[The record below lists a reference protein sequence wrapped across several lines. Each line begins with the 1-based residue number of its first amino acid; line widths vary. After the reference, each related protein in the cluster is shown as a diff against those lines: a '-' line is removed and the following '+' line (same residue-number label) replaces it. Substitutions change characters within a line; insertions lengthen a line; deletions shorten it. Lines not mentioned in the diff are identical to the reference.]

1 MSQQGDTYENMA
13 QVILAGSAVI
23 SIFIGFASSSIANAI
38 GSFIG
43 MVFLFGVVGELI
55 KKK

>member
-1 MSQQGDTYENMA
+1 MSQSGNPYENMV

-23 SIFIGFASSSIANAI
+23 SIVIGFASSSIATAI